1 MCTSALS
8 TQSDGETATSVFSFT
23 PASGVL
29 GPQES
34 QEIAV
39 LFKPSEI
46 GLVGRVRTVLQCDV
60 KNGNPRYL
68 KLLIIST
75 ALPIHHAFCG
85 V

>member
-1 MCTSALS
+1 M
-8 TQSDGETATSVFSFT
+8 SVFSFT
-23 PASGVL
+23 PAGGVL

-68 KLLIIST
+68 RARSFGIFRNKNIFRNIFRNEN
-75 ALPIHHAFCG
+75 PGIPE
-85 V
+85 

>member
-1 MCTSALS
+1 M
-8 TQSDGETATSVFSFT
+8 SVFSFT
-23 PASGVL
+23 PAGGVL

-68 KLLIIST
+68 KLLTIPT
-75 ALPIHHAFCG
+75 ALPICHTFCG

>member
-1 MCTSALS
+1 M
-8 TQSDGETATSVFSFT
+8 SVFSFT
-23 PASGVL
+23 PANGVL

-60 KNGNPRYL
+60 KNGKPRYL
-68 KLLIIST
+68 KLLIIPAAFAT
-75 ALPIHHAFCG
+75 RDALS
-85 V
+85 VV